1 MSSKKVKKIGE
12 QIVFLNTTL
21 TAISIIIFSF
31 ISYITFTGHN
41 LKTLVNS
48 PFLKLRKITKSLF
61 MKIKKR

>member
-31 ISYITFTGHN
+31 ISYITFNRT
-41 LKTLVNS
+41 
-48 PFLKLRKITKSLF
+48 
-61 MKIKKR
+61 